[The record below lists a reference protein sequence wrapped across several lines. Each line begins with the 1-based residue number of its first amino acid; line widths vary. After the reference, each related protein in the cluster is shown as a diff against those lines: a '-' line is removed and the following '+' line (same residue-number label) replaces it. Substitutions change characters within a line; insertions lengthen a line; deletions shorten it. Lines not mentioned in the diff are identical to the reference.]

1 MRATKRNKGPQTLD
15 LNSVNLAAIAMVRG
29 ILLPGVKVVLALG
42 WVLLVGAMSVFTASA
57 MSLDSASLYARGGI
71 MGDGASPASQQT
83 GNMPQASLTVHY
95 NKAFMKWLAANLF
108 MYRMCTHM
116 TQPAKSGLTFRNFML
131 AVLGAS
137 LPQQYQGTIGNPLT
151 VSCNFRDIQLGQW
164 ANYIN
169 FSEFTFM
176 TAISDDLMNYR
187 KMLAYVLGQTYD
199 DLIMTNFD
207 YLRTMDANTT
217 NQDSTVGPLYA
228 FTKQIIEQMPA
239 SLFQAKVLPMSA
251 AGRFIGKILPAF
263 IGDMTALDNSNN
275 SIVDMLKHTGE
286 GQTKLEELTDEDEGE
301 KSVGILRLFGGDWFP
316 STNCTTTASWQS
328 SSLTGYSTYLAG
340 EDAMVRVTLESARH
354 TNPGVNWKNLDLWA
368 GEYARSAYDGAGVIA
383 AGTSYNMISGIGP
396 SPDNTSRARIAI
408 AVPQTT

>member
-1 MRATKRNKGPQTLD
+1 MKEQTQYKI
-15 LNSVNLAAIAMVRG
+15 SHALAWALTTVMQIIAAAAGAIAVTGHLMFQM
-29 ILLPGVKVVLALG
+29 A
-42 WVLLVGAMSVFTASA
+42 AQAAHCSVFC
-57 MSLDSASLYARGGI
+57 
-71 MGDGASPASQQT
+71 DGASPASQQT

-116 TQPAKSGLTFRNFML
+116 TQPAKSGMTFRNFML

-137 LPQQYQGTIGNPLT
+137 MPQQTQGTIGSPLT

-169 FSEFTFM
+169 FSDFTFM
-176 TAISDDLMNYR
+176 TSISDDLMNYR

-207 YLRTMDANTT
+207 YLRTLDANTT

-239 SLFQAKVLPMSA
+239 SLFQAKVLPMPA
-251 AGRFIGKILPAF
+251 GGRFIGKILPAF
-263 IGDMTALDNSNN
+263 IGDMTALDNTNN

-316 STNCTTTASWQS
+316 STNCTATTNWQGS
-328 SSLTGYSTYLAG
+328 GLTGYSTYLAG

>member
-1 MRATKRNKGPQTLD
+1 
-15 LNSVNLAAIAMVRG
+15 
-29 ILLPGVKVVLALG
+29 
-42 WVLLVGAMSVFTASA
+42 
-57 MSLDSASLYARGGI
+57 
-71 MGDGASPASQQT
+71 
-83 GNMPQASLTVHY
+83 
-95 NKAFMKWLAANLF
+95 
-108 MYRMCTHM
+108 M
-116 TQPAKSGLTFRNFML
+116 TS
-131 AVLGAS
+131 
-137 LPQQYQGTIGNPLT
+137 
-151 VSCNFRDIQLGQW
+151 
-164 ANYIN
+164 
-169 FSEFTFM
+169 
-176 TAISDDLMNYR
+176 ISDDLMNCR
-187 KMLAYVLGQTYD
+187 KMLAYVLGYTYD
-199 DLIMTNFD
+199 DLIMVNFD
-207 YLRTMDANTT
+207 YLRTLDANTT

-239 SLFQAKVLPMSA
+239 SLFQAKVLPMPQ

-263 IGDMTALDNSNN
+263 IGDMTALDNTNN

-316 STNCTTTASWQS
+316 STNCTSSASWQGS
-328 SSLTGYSTYLAG
+328 ALTAYSTYLAG

-396 SPDNTSRARIAI
+396 SPDNTSRAKIAF

>member
-1 MRATKRNKGPQTLD
+1 MKAKSWKKGPRTLD
-15 LNSVNLAAIAMVRG
+15 LNSVSRASELLVRG
-29 ILLPGVKVVLALG
+29 MVMPLVATVRAVG
-42 WVLLVGAMSVFTASA
+42 WLLLVLGMTAFTSTALLAQYSGQLAMGAV
-57 MSLDSASLYARGGI
+57 Y
-71 MGDGASPASQQT
+71 GDGASPASQQT
-83 GNMPQASLTVHY
+83 GNMPQAALTVHY

-116 TQPAKSGLTFRNFML
+116 VQPAKNGLTFRNFML
-131 AVLGAS
+131 TALGAS
-137 LPQQYQGTIGNPLT
+137 LPQQNQGTIGNPLT
-151 VSCNFRDIQLGQW
+151 VAATFRDIQLGQW

-169 FSEFTFM
+169 FSDFTFM
-176 TAISDDLMNYR
+176 TSISDDLMNYK

-199 DLIMTNFD
+199 GLIMVNFD
-207 YLRTMDANTT
+207 YLRTLDANTA

-239 SLFQAKVLPMSA
+239 SLFQAKVLPMPQ

-263 IGDMTALDNSNN
+263 IGDMTALDNTNN

-316 STNCTTTASWQS
+316 STNCTSTASWQGS
-328 SSLTGYSTYLAG
+328 ALTGYSTYLAG

>member
-1 MRATKRNKGPQTLD
+1 MNPTTQYKLSYGLMHYVLLPIVQL
-15 LNSVNLAAIAMVRG
+15 LAAVGGAIAV
-29 ILLPGVKVVLALG
+29 
-42 WVLLVGAMSVFTASA
+42 TATITMQMAAQCSRA
-57 MSLDSASLYARGGI
+57 AVCS
-71 MGDGASPASQQT
+71 DGASPASMQT

-95 NKAFMKWLAANLF
+95 NKTFMKWLAANLF
-108 MYRMCTHM
+108 MFRMCTPEK
-116 TQPAKSGLTFRNFML
+116 QPAKDGMTFRNFML
-131 AVLGAS
+131 SPLGPD
-137 LPQQYQGTIGNPLT
+137 LVPQTQGTIGSPLT
-151 VSCNFRDIQLGQW
+151 VNCNFRDIQLGQW
-164 ANYIN
+164 ANYLN
-169 FSEFTFM
+169 FSDFTFM
-176 TAISDDLMNYR
+176 TSISDDLNNYR

-199 DLIMTNFD
+199 DLIMVNFD
-207 YLRTMDANTT
+207 FLRTLDANTA

-239 SLFQAKVLPMSA
+239 SLSQAKVKPMAA
-251 AGRFIGKILPAF
+251 AGRYIGKILPAF
-263 IGDMTALDNSNN
+263 IGDMTALDNTNN

-286 GQTKLEELTDEDEGE
+286 GQTKLEQLTDEDEGE

-316 STNCTTTASWQS
+316 STNCTATTNWQGS
-328 SSLTGYSTYLAG
+328 GLTGFSTYLAG

-354 TNPGVNWKNLDLWA
+354 TNPGVKWENLDLWA

>member
-1 MRATKRNKGPQTLD
+1 MKEQTQYKI
-15 LNSVNLAAIAMVRG
+15 SHALAWALTTVMQIIAAAAGAIAVTGHLMFQM
-29 ILLPGVKVVLALG
+29 A
-42 WVLLVGAMSVFTASA
+42 AQAAHCSVFC
-57 MSLDSASLYARGGI
+57 
-71 MGDGASPASQQT
+71 DGASPASQQT
-83 GNMPQASLTVHY
+83 GNMPQASLTIHY

-116 TQPAKSGLTFRNFML
+116 TQPAKSGMTFRNFML

-137 LPQQYQGTIGNPLT
+137 MPQQTQGMIGSPLT

-169 FSEFTFM
+169 FSDFTFM
-176 TAISDDLMNYR
+176 TSISDDLMNYR

-207 YLRTMDANTT
+207 YLRTLDANTT

-239 SLFQAKVLPMSA
+239 SLFQAKVLPMPA
-251 AGRFIGKILPAF
+251 GGRFIGKILPAF
-263 IGDMTALDNSNN
+263 FGDMTALDNTNN

-316 STNCTTTASWQS
+316 STNCTATTNWQS
-328 SSLTGYSTYLAG
+328 SGLTGYSTYLAG
-340 EDAMVRVTLESARH
+340 EDAMVRVTLEAARH

>member
-1 MRATKRNKGPQTLD
+1 
-15 LNSVNLAAIAMVRG
+15 
-29 ILLPGVKVVLALG
+29 
-42 WVLLVGAMSVFTASA
+42 
-57 MSLDSASLYARGGI
+57 
-71 MGDGASPASQQT
+71 
-83 GNMPQASLTVHY
+83 MPQASLTVHY

-116 TQPAKSGLTFRNFML
+116 TQPAKSGMTFRNFML
-131 AVLGAS
+131 GVLGAS
-137 LPQQYQGTIGNPLT
+137 MPQQTQGTIGSPLT
-151 VSCNFRDIQLGQW
+151 VNCIFRDIGLGQW

-169 FSEFTFM
+169 FSDFTFM
-176 TAISDDLMNYR
+176 TSISDDLMNYR

-207 YLRTMDANTT
+207 YLRTLDANTT

-239 SLFQAKVLPMSA
+239 SLFQAKVLPMPA

-263 IGDMTALDNSNN
+263 IGDMTALDNTNN

-316 STNCTTTASWQS
+316 STNCTATTNWQS
-328 SSLTGYSTYLAG
+328 SGLTAYSTYLAG
-340 EDAMVRVTLESARH
+340 EDSMVRVTLESARH

>member
-1 MRATKRNKGPQTLD
+1 MQIIAAAAG
-15 LNSVNLAAIAMVRG
+15 AIAVTGHLMFQM
-29 ILLPGVKVVLALG
+29 A
-42 WVLLVGAMSVFTASA
+42 AQAAHCSVFC
-57 MSLDSASLYARGGI
+57 
-71 MGDGASPASQQT
+71 DGASPASQQT
-83 GNMPQASLTVHY
+83 GNMPQASLTIHY

-116 TQPAKSGLTFRNFML
+116 TQPAKSGMTFRNFML

-137 LPQQYQGTIGNPLT
+137 MPQQTQGTIGSPLT

-169 FSEFTFM
+169 FSDFTFM
-176 TAISDDLMNYR
+176 TSISDDLMNYR

-207 YLRTMDANTT
+207 YLRTLDANTT

-239 SLFQAKVLPMSA
+239 SLFQAKVLPMPA
-251 AGRFIGKILPAF
+251 GGRFIGKILPAF
-263 IGDMTALDNSNN
+263 IGDMTALDNTNN

-316 STNCTTTASWQS
+316 STNCTATTNWQS
-328 SSLTGYSTYLAG
+328 SGLTGYSTYLAG

-383 AGTSYNMISGIGP
+383 SGTSYNMISGIGP

>member
-1 MRATKRNKGPQTLD
+1 MKEQTQYKI
-15 LNSVNLAAIAMVRG
+15 SHALAWTLYTVMQIIASIGGAIAVTGSLM
-29 ILLPGVKVVLALG
+29 LNMASQ
-42 WVLLVGAMSVFTASA
+42 AAHCSVFC
-57 MSLDSASLYARGGI
+57 
-71 MGDGASPASQQT
+71 DGASPASQQT

-116 TQPAKSGLTFRNFML
+116 TQPAKSGMTFRNFML
-131 AVLGAS
+131 TVLGAS
-137 LPQQYQGTIGNPLT
+137 MPQQTQGTIGSPLT
-151 VSCNFRDIQLGQW
+151 VSCNSRDIQLGQW
-164 ANYIN
+164 ANYLN
-169 FSEFTFM
+169 FSDFTFM
-176 TAISDDLMNYR
+176 TSISDDVMNYR

-199 DLIMTNFD
+199 DLIMANFD
-207 YLRTMDANTT
+207 YLRTLDTNTT
-217 NQDSTVGPLYA
+217 NQDSTIGPLYA

-239 SLFQAKVLPMSA
+239 SLFQAKVLPMPS
-251 AGRFIGKILPAF
+251 AGRFIGKILPAL
-263 IGDMTALDNSNN
+263 IGDMTALDNTNN

-316 STNCTTTASWQS
+316 STNCTATTNWQGS
-328 SSLTGYSTYLAG
+328 GLTGYSTYLAG

>member
-1 MRATKRNKGPQTLD
+1 MKEQTQYKISHALAWTLTTVMQIIAATGG
-15 LNSVNLAAIAMVRG
+15 AIAVTGHLMFNM
-29 ILLPGVKVVLALG
+29 A
-42 WVLLVGAMSVFTASA
+42 AQAAHCSVFC
-57 MSLDSASLYARGGI
+57 
-71 MGDGASPASQQT
+71 DGASPASQQT

-116 TQPAKSGLTFRNFML
+116 TQPAKSGMTFRNFML
-131 AVLGAS
+131 AVLGPS
-137 LPQQYQGTIGNPLT
+137 MPQQTQGTIGSPLT
-151 VSCNFRDIQLGQW
+151 VNCNFRDIQLGQW

-169 FSEFTFM
+169 FSDFTFM
-176 TAISDDLMNYR
+176 TSISDDLMNYR

-207 YLRTMDANTT
+207 YLRTLDANTT

-239 SLFQAKVLPMSA
+239 SLFQAKVLPMPA

-263 IGDMTALDNSNN
+263 IGDMTALDNTNN
-275 SIVDMLKHTGE
+275 SIVDILKHTGE

-301 KSVGILRLFGGDWFP
+301 KAVGILRLFGGDWFP
-316 STNCTTTASWQS
+316 STNCTATTNWQS
-328 SSLTGYSTYLAG
+328 SGLTGYSTYLAG